1 MLGLDPSISC
11 RRFSGLRLASPENDV
26 NLEPSFVY
34 LMTNKPRGTL
44 YLGVTAD
51 LVRRV
56 SEHKQLAGRSFTAHY
71 NLDKLVWFEQ
81 FDHIDLAIQRET
93 SLKRWLRAWKIDLVE
108 KANPGWRDLFEDIY
122 PTSFS
127 DEA

>member
-1 MLGLDPSISC
+1 M
-11 RRFSGLRLASPENDV
+11 

-56 SEHKQLAGRSFTAHY
+56 SEHKLGVGRSFTARY
-71 NLDKLVWFEQ
+71 NLDKLVWFET
-81 FDHIDLAIQRET
+81 FDHIELAIQRET
-93 SLKRWLRAWKIDLVE
+93 SIKRWSRDWKIEMVE
-108 KANPGWRDLFEDIY
+108 KDNPNWRDLFEDIH
-122 PTSFS
+122 PPSFS
-127 DEA
+127 AEA